1 MEKVVV
7 ENMQHLNQDIL
18 VVEQLLLKV
27 LLVFMVK
34 KKNHFQIQDDIIM
47 FLL

>member
-7 ENMQHLNQDIL
+7 ENTLHLNQDIL

-34 KKNHFQIQDDIIM
+34 KVHLKNKTIKSI
-47 FLL
+47 FLS